1 MKLLTRLLLIMSLVI
16 VAYSCGGG
24 GDDAPVIEP
33 PIEPEVIMPS
43 NLQLSITVVNAD
55 NENVN
60 GDGSGI
66 IKCVASADDA
76 VEYGFRFGV
85 GSEMKSASGEVEFQ
99 YTDKGT
105 NEYTVYAL
113 AYSKTD
119 HSISTNQKVT
129 VYVTED
135 NFVNLVWSDEF
146 ETDGTP
152 DSSKWN
158 YDLGDGCPN
167 LCGWGNNEKQSYTS
181 RSDNAVVE
189 DGVLKI
195 TAKKENYQ
203 GSEYT
208 SARMLTQGKYSFTYG
223 KVEVRAKLPS
233 GGGTWPAI
241 WMLGSSITSVGWP
254 ACGEIDIMEH
264 TGNNQGV
271 VSSALH
277 TTSSSGATI
286 NHGDQ
291 RIDDVTEQFHVYE
304 LFWNNEEMIFSVDG
318 VEHYRYNPNN
328 KNADTWPFDAPQFL
342 ILNIAMGG
350 NLGGTIDPNFSE
362 STMEIDYVRVY
373 Q

>member
-1 MKLLTRLLLIMSLVI
+1 MKIVTRLITIISLVF
-16 VAYSCGGG
+16 VFNSCGGG
-24 GDDAPVIEP
+24 GDDTPIIEP
-33 PIEPEVIMPS
+33 PIEPEVIIPS
-43 NLQLSITVVNAD
+43 NLELTITVLNAD
-55 NENVN
+55 DENIH

-66 IKCVASADDA
+66 IKCVATADDA

-85 GSEMKSASGEVEFQ
+85 GSEMKSMTGEVEFQ
-99 YTDKGT
+99 YTEKGT

-119 HSISTNQKVT
+119 HSVSTNQKVT

-146 ETDGTP
+146 DVDGAP

-167 LCGWGNNEKQSYTS
+167 LCGWGNNEEQYYTS
-181 RSDNAVVE
+181 RSDNVIVE
-189 DGVLKI
+189 DGLLKI
-195 TAKKENYQ
+195 KAKKESYQ
-203 GSEYT
+203 GKEYT
-208 SARMLTQGKYSFTYG
+208 STRMKTQGKYSFTYG

-241 WMLGSSITSVGWP
+241 WMLGDNITTVGWP

-264 TGNNQGV
+264 TGNNQNV

-277 TTSSSGATI
+277 TPSSYGGTI
-286 NHGDQ
+286 NKGEQ
-291 RIDDVTEQFHVYE
+291 RINDVSEQFHVYE
-304 LFWNNEEMIFSVDG
+304 LYWNNEEMIFSVDG
-318 VEHYRYNPNN
+318 VEHYRYNPNT
-328 KNADTWPFDAPQFL
+328 KNSDTWPFDAPQFL

-350 NLGGTIDPNFSE
+350 GLGGTIDPNFTE
-362 STMEIDYVRVY
+362 SSMEIDYVRVY